1 MNPGK
6 VTLMDHASPTNGAS
20 TEAVAPTDGLV
31 YLDNAAT
38 SWPKP
43 RAVEE
48 AMVRCLREAGG
59 NPGRSGHR
67 LSIEAA
73 RVVFDARE
81 AVARLIGAPDSRQVV
96 FTGNATEA
104 LNLAIAGV
112 LEPGAHVITTSME
125 HNSVARPLRYLE
137 SQGVSLSV
145 IQTGP
150 AGRVDP
156 DTVTRAMRPETR
168 LVAMTH
174 ASNVIGTVQPVEE
187 VARACRERG
196 VLFLVDA
203 AQTAG
208 CYPIDVAAAGIDL
221 LAFTGHKSLLGPSGT
236 GGLYVREGVTPRP
249 LVRGGTGSRSELDM
263 QPDFLPDQLES
274 GTPNFVGLAGLGA
287 GVGVV
292 LEGGVEAIR
301 GREEG
306 LARKLRDGLRAIDGV
321 TVYGP
326 DDDHHGRTVPAVGV
340 VSFNLDGVEPSDVGY
355 ILDSEYGVLCR
366 VGLHCAPW
374 AHRTIG
380 TYPRGTVRLSLG
392 FHSTAADVAHVLGA
406 VGEMAAEARRGAKR

>member
-1 MNPGK
+1 MK
-6 VTLMDHASPTNGAS
+6 DR
-20 TEAVAPTDGLV
+20 LV
-31 YLDNAAT
+31 YMDNAAT

-43 RAVEE
+43 EAVEE
-48 AMVRCLREAGG
+48 AMIRAMREAGG

-67 LSIEAA
+67 LSAAAA

-81 AVARLIGAPDSRQVV
+81 AVARLISAPDSRQVV
-96 FTGNATEA
+96 FTVNATTA

-112 LEPGAHVITTSME
+112 LEPGAHAVTTSME

-137 SQGVSLSV
+137 SQGVGLTV
-145 IQTGP
+145 VETGP
-150 AGRVDP
+150 DGRVDAGA
-156 DTVTRAMRPETR
+156 VARAIRPETR

-187 VARACRERG
+187 VARLCRQRG
-196 VLFLVDA
+196 VLLLVDA

-208 CYPIDVAAAGIDL
+208 CYPIDVGAWGVDL

-236 GGLYVREGVTPRP
+236 GGLYVREGVAIRP
-249 LVRGGTGSRSELDM
+249 LARGGTGSRSELDV

-274 GTPNFVGLAGLGA
+274 GTPNVVGLAGLAA

-292 LEGGVEAIR
+292 LEEGVEAIR
-301 GREEG
+301 RREDELAGR
-306 LARKLRDGLRAIDGV
+306 LREGLRAIPGV
-321 TVYGP
+321 AVYGP
-326 DDDHHGRTVPAVGV
+326 PEGVEAVGV
-340 VSFNLDGVEPSDVGY
+340 VSFNLEGVEPSDLGY
-355 ILDSEYGVLCR
+355 ILDVEYGILCR
-366 VGLHCAPW
+366 VGLDCAPW

-392 FHSTAADVAHVLGA
+392 FNNTAADVDHVLGA
-406 VGEMAAEARRGAKR
+406 VTEMAAEARREGKP

>member
-1 MNPGK
+1 MN
-6 VTLMDHASPTNGAS
+6 HASPTKGAS
-20 TEAVAPTDGLV
+20 PEAVAPTAGLV

-104 LNLAIAGV
+104 LNLAVAGV

-137 SQGVSLSV
+137 SQGVGLSV

-156 DTVTRAMRPETR
+156 GAVARAMRPETR

-221 LAFTGHKSLLGPSGT
+221 LAFTGHKSLLGPPGT
-236 GGLYVREGVTPRP
+236 GGLYVREGVTLRP
-249 LVRGGTGSRSELDM
+249 LERGGTGSRSELDM

-326 DDDHHGRTVPAVGV
+326 DDDRHGRTVPEVGV

-355 ILDSEYGVLCR
+355 VLDSEYGVLCR

>member
-1 MNPGK
+1 MK
-6 VTLMDHASPTNGAS
+6 DRV
-20 TEAVAPTDGLV
+20 V
-31 YLDNAAT
+31 YMDNAAT

-43 RAVEE
+43 EAVEK
-48 AMVRCLREAGG
+48 AMITTMREAGG

-67 LSIEAA
+67 LSAAAA

-81 AVARLIGAPDSRQVV
+81 SVARIIGAPDSRQVV
-96 FTGNATEA
+96 FTVNATAA

-112 LEPGAHVITTSME
+112 LEPGAHAVTTSME

-137 SQGVSLSV
+137 SQGVGLTV
-145 IQTGP
+145 VETGP
-150 AGRVDP
+150 EGRVDA
-156 DTVTRAMRPETR
+156 DAVARAIRPETR

-187 VARACRERG
+187 VARLCRRRG
-196 VLFLVDA
+196 VLLLVDA

-208 CYPIDVAAAGIDL
+208 CHPIDVGAWGVDL

-236 GGLYVREGVTPRP
+236 GGLYVREGVAVRP
-249 LVRGGTGSRSELDM
+249 LARGGTGSRSELDV

-274 GTPNFVGLAGLGA
+274 GTPNVVGLAGLAA

-292 LEGGVEAIR
+292 LEEGVETIR
-301 GREEG
+301 RREEE
-306 LARKLRDGLRAIDGV
+306 LAGRLRDGLCAIDGV

-326 DDDHHGRTVPAVGV
+326 GGDARGARAGGDAPRAGSAGDIPQVGV

-355 ILDSEYGVLCR
+355 LLDVEYGVLCR
-366 VGLHCAPW
+366 VGLDCAPW

-392 FHSTAADVAHVLGA
+392 YNSTAADVDHVLGA
-406 VGEMAAEARRGAKR
+406 VTEMAAEAKRGDKR

>member
-1 MNPGK
+1 MN
-6 VTLMDHASPTNGAS
+6 HASPTKGAS
-20 TEAVAPTDGLV
+20 PEAVAPTAGLV

-73 RVVFDARE
+73 RVIFDARE

-137 SQGVSLSV
+137 SQGVGLSV

-156 DTVTRAMRPETR
+156 GAVARAMRPETR

-221 LAFTGHKSLLGPSGT
+221 LAFTGHKSLLGPPGT
-236 GGLYVREGVTPRP
+236 GGLYVREGVTLRP
-249 LVRGGTGSRSELDM
+249 LERGGTGSRSELDM

-326 DDDHHGRTVPAVGV
+326 DDDRHGRTVPEVGV

>member
-1 MNPGK
+1 MN
-6 VTLMDHASPTNGAS
+6 HASPTKGAS
-20 TEAVAPTDGLV
+20 PEAVAPTAGLV

-137 SQGVSLSV
+137 SQGVGLSV

-156 DTVTRAMRPETR
+156 GAVARAMRPETR

-221 LAFTGHKSLLGPSGT
+221 LAFTGHKSLLGPPGT
-236 GGLYVREGVTPRP
+236 GGLYVREGVTLRP
-249 LVRGGTGSRSELDM
+249 LERGGTGSRSELDM

-326 DDDHHGRTVPAVGV
+326 DDDRHGRTVPEVGV

>member
-1 MNPGK
+1 MN
-6 VTLMDHASPTNGAS
+6 HASPTKGAS
-20 TEAVAPTDGLV
+20 PEAVAPTAGLV

-73 RVVFDARE
+73 RVIFDARE

-104 LNLAIAGV
+104 LNLAVAGV

-137 SQGVSLSV
+137 SQGVGLSV

-156 DTVTRAMRPETR
+156 GAVARAMRPETR

-221 LAFTGHKSLLGPSGT
+221 LAFTGHKSLLGPPGT
-236 GGLYVREGVTPRP
+236 GGLYVREGVTLRP
-249 LVRGGTGSRSELDM
+249 LERGGTGSRSELDM

-326 DDDHHGRTVPAVGV
+326 DDDRHGRTVPEVGV

-355 ILDSEYGVLCR
+355 VLDSEYGVLCR